1 MPFSE
6 EDIIQKYFAPLTGGD
21 RAACGLKDDT
31 AAIEIAIEIAI
42 GGACSFATGGVHSA
56 DGADCRVL
64 TSDMLVA
71 GVHFFENDAPEDIAW
86 KALAVNV
93 SDLLSSGGA
102 PDYYLL
108 NICLNAEIDEP
119 WIAAFASG
127 LKAAQEKFQI
137 RLIGGD
143 TTYADGPLVISIT
156 AMGTAPRSG
165 YRPRTGA
172 GAGDQIFVTGTIGDS
187 YLGCALRK
195 DESLSEQWGLDQVDQ
210 DYLVDRYLRPRPRLE
225 MLEILRQYASAAMD
239 ISDGLVLD
247 LDRLTSASGVGGVM
261 IADNVPLSA
270 VARKI
275 IEIEP
280 ERLMG
285 VLTGGDDYELL
296 LTVPAENSDK
306 FIQLTSELTSQQSNH
321 LNVPVSCIGSCTS
334 NAGKAGTEGTEGKVE
349 WRTIEGTI
357 LCFEK
362 PGFDHF
368 DH

>member
-6 EDIIQKYFAPLTGGD
+6 EDIIQKYFSPLTGGD
-21 RAACGLKDDT
+21 LAACGLKDDT
-31 AAIEIAIEIAI
+31 AAIEIAMEI
-42 GGACSFATGGVHSA
+42 ATGGAHSA
-56 DGADCRVL
+56 DGAGFRVV
-64 TSDMLVA
+64 TSDMLIA

-93 SDLLSSGGA
+93 SDLLSSGGV

-137 RLIGGD
+137 RLVGGD

-156 AMGTAPRSG
+156 AMGTAPRFG
-165 YRPRTGA
+165 YCPRTGA
-172 GAGDQIFVTGTIGDS
+172 GSGDQIFVTGTIGDS

-195 DESLSEQWGLDQVDQ
+195 DESLSQRWRLDREDR
-210 DYLVDRYLRPRPRLE
+210 DYLIDRYLRPKPRLA
-225 MLEILRQYASAAMD
+225 MLDILREYASAAMD

-247 LDRLTSASGVGGVM
+247 FDRLASASGVGGVI

-296 LTVPAENSDK
+296 LTVAAENADK
-306 FIQLTSELTSQQSNH
+306 FIHLTSQMTSH

-334 NAGKAGTEGTEGKVE
+334 KAGKAGTEGTEGKVE

-357 LCFEK
+357 LRFEK

-368 DH
+368 DQ